1 MWTFSEPLYFTLLV
15 SLPLLMWWW
24 LRQSRAALRY
34 PGTQPLDGLPHGRSR
49 IARWG
54 GVILRALALL
64 LLVVALAGPRWPD
77 TDSRIP
83 TEGIAIQMVLDVSGS
98 MKEPD
103 FEWQKQSITRIEAVK
118 RVFRLFVGGG
128 SGPNGETLE
137 GRPNDLIGL
146 IVFAERPE
154 TVCPLTL
161 SHSVL
166 LRLLDAEEPRAE
178 ETNIGDA
185 LALALYR
192 LKDAPVRRKVLVLLT
207 DGYHNTPAKEALKP
221 RQAAQLAANLKVP
234 VPIYAIDAGHE
245 SSLAGESAAERA
257 QAAQVLQQLAK
268 MTGGRYF
275 PAGDVQGLLTACREI
290 DRIERQPIESFQ
302 YRRFHEAYPWFG
314 LGSFVFL
321 MMVHTLEL
329 TVWRRVP

>member
-1 MWTFSEPLYFTLLV
+1 MWTFANPLYFLFLL

-24 LRQSRAALRY
+24 LRQSRAALRH
-34 PGTQPLDGLPHGRSR
+34 PSTQPLDGLPPGRSP

-54 GVILRALALL
+54 GVLLRAFALL

-77 TDSRIP
+77 TSSRIP
-83 TEGIAIQMVLDVSGS
+83 TEGIAIEMVLDVSGS

-103 FEWQKQSITRIEAVK
+103 FEWQKQPISRIEAAK

-128 SGPNGETLE
+128 TGPGGETLD

-146 IVFAERPE
+146 IVFAQLPE

-207 DGYHNTPAKEALKP
+207 DGYHNTPAKEALRP
-221 RQAAQLAANLKVP
+221 RQAAHLAANLKIPVP
-234 VPIYAIDAGHE
+234 VYTIDAGHE
-245 SSLAGESAAERA
+245 SSLAGETVAERA
-257 QAAQVLQQLAK
+257 QAARDLQQLAK

-275 PAGDVQGLLTACREI
+275 PAGDVQGLIAACQEI

-314 LGSFVFL
+314 LASFVL
-321 MMVHTLEL
+321 LVTVYTLEL